1 MPEIF
6 DTVVVADNTVLHIA
20 GFTLAIMVTMVI
32 SKALR
37 SVFANSLKKRVEAS
51 DTQLDDLVLDTFEKP
66 VQLVVLVGGVG
77 LSFKLLV
84 LPEVLEQAVAAGTT
98 FLLTI
103 FIAWSATNFIRS
115 GRRTYIDP
123 LTEAT
128 ESRLDD
134 QLVPIMERTLI
145 VVLWTLAILMVLSN
159 FGYDIVSIL
168 TGLGIGGLALA
179 MAAQD
184 TLSNIF
190 GSVTIF
196 ADKPFVVDD
205 VVTIGGHTGTVTD
218 VGLRTCRLRTFDDTV
233 VTVPNKLLVGS
244 SVENISAREARKF
257 SGTIGLVYETTGEQ
271 LEAAMQAIS
280 DILAAEEF
288 IRDGH
293 VVRFDSFGDSALELT
308 VVYWVE
314 PVSEYFATRNRVNLA
329 IKKAFDANGWDMAF
343 PSMTIYRGA

>member
-1 MPEIF
+1 MPEF
-6 DTVVVADNTVLHIA
+6 LDTIVVADNTVLHIG
-20 GFTLAIMVTMVI
+20 GFTLAIMFTMVL
-32 SKALR
+32 SKTLR
-37 SVFANSLKKRVEAS
+37 SVFATSLKKRVEAS
-51 DTQLDDLVLDTFEKP
+51 DTQLDDLVLATFEKP
-66 VQLVVLVGGVG
+66 VQLVVLVGGLG

-84 LPEVLEQAVAAGTT
+84 LPEVLEQAVSAGTT

-123 LTEAT
+123 FTEST

-134 QLVPIMERTLI
+134 QLVPIMERTII

-159 FGYDIVSIL
+159 LGYDIVSIL

-196 ADKPFVVDD
+196 ADKPFQVDD

-218 VGLRTCRLRTFDDTV
+218 VGLRTCRIRTFDDTV
-233 VTVPNKLLVGS
+233 VTVPNKMLVGS

-257 SGTIGLVYETTGEQ
+257 SGTIGLVYETTSEQ
-271 LEAAMQAIS
+271 LEAAMQAID

-288 IRDGH
+288 IREGH
-293 VVRFDSFGDSALELT
+293 VVRFDNFGDSALELT
-308 VVYWVE
+308 VIYWVE

-343 PSMTIYRGA
+343 PSMTVYRAA

>member
-1 MPEIF
+1 MPEF
-6 DTVVVADNTVLHIA
+6 LDTVVVADNTVLHIA
-20 GFTLAIMVTMVI
+20 GFTLAIMLTMVV
-32 SKALR
+32 SKVLR
-37 SVFANSLKKRVEAS
+37 NVFANTLKKRVEAS
-51 DTQLDDLVLDTFEKP
+51 DTQLDDLVLATFEKP
-66 VQLVVLVGGVG
+66 VQLVVLVGGLG

-84 LPEVLEQAVAAGTT
+84 LPDVLEEAVSAGTT

-123 LTEAT
+123 FTEAT

-134 QLVPIMERTLI
+134 QLVPIMERTII
-145 VVLWTLAILMVLSN
+145 VVLWTLAVLMVLSN
-159 FGYDIVSIL
+159 LGYDIVSIL

-196 ADKPFVVDD
+196 ADKPFQVDD

-218 VGLRTCRLRTFDDTV
+218 VGLRTCRIRTFDDTL
-233 VTVPNKLLVGS
+233 VTVPNKMLVGS

-257 SGTIGLVYETTGEQ
+257 SGTIGLVYETTSEQ
-271 LEAAMQAIS
+271 LEAAMAAI
-280 DILAAEEF
+280 DGILEAEEF

-308 VVYWVE
+308 VIYWVE

-343 PSMTIYRGA
+343 PSMTVYRAA